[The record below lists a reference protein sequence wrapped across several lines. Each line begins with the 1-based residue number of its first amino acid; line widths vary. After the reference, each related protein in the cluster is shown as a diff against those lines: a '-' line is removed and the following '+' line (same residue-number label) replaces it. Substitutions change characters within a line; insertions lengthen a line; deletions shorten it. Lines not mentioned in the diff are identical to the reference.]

1 MDLLLTSLAYTLSL
15 TKNTKIN
22 LITSED
28 MNIKVNNEALDFKGK
43 TVADLSAQLG
53 LPAVG
58 VAVAIGTDIV
68 SRDAW
73 QTKEL
78 AEGDNVMIIR
88 AASGG

>member
-1 MDLLLTSLAYTLSL
+1 MDLLLTSLAYPLSL
-15 TKNTKIN
+15 TKNTKLN

-43 TVADLSAQLG
+43 TVADLIAQLG

>member
-1 MDLLLTSLAYTLSL
+1 MDLLLTSLAYPLSL

-28 MNIKVNNEALDFKGK
+28 MNIKVNNESLDFKGK
-43 TVADLSAQLG
+43 TVADLIAQLG

>member
-1 MDLLLTSLAYTLSL
+1 MDLLLTSLAYPLSL

-43 TVADLSAQLG
+43 TVADLIAQLG

-78 AEGDNVMIIR
+78 AEGNNVMIIR

>member
-1 MDLLLTSLAYTLSL
+1 MDLLLTSLAYPLSL

-43 TVADLSAQLG
+43 TVADLIAQLG

-88 AASGG
+88 AARGG

>member
-1 MDLLLTSLAYTLSL
+1 MDLLLTSLAYPLSL
-15 TKNTKIN
+15 TRNTKIN

-43 TVADLSAQLG
+43 TVADLIAQLG

>member
-43 TVADLSAQLG
+43 TVADLIAQLG

>member
-1 MDLLLTSLAYTLSL
+1 MDLLLTSLAYPLFL

-43 TVADLSAQLG
+43 TVADLIAQLG

>member
-1 MDLLLTSLAYTLSL
+1 MDLLLTSLAYPLSL

-43 TVADLSAQLG
+43 TVADLMAQLG

-58 VAVAIGTDIV
+58 DAVAIGTDIV

>member
-1 MDLLLTSLAYTLSL
+1 MDLLLTSLAYPLSL

-43 TVADLSAQLG
+43 TVADLIAQLG

-68 SRDAW
+68 SRDTW

>member
-1 MDLLLTSLAYTLSL
+1 MDLLLTSLAYPLSL

-43 TVADLSAQLG
+43 TVADLIAQLG

-78 AEGDNVMIIR
+78 VEGDNVMIIR

>member
-1 MDLLLTSLAYTLSL
+1 MDLLLTSLAYPLSL

-43 TVADLSAQLG
+43 TVADLIAQLG

-78 AEGDNVMIIR
+78 AEGDYVMIIR

>member
-1 MDLLLTSLAYTLSL
+1 MDLLLTSLAYPLSL

-43 TVADLSAQLG
+43 TVADLIAQLG

>member
-1 MDLLLTSLAYTLSL
+1 M
-15 TKNTKIN
+15 NGIN

-43 TVADLSAQLG
+43 TVADLIAQLG

-73 QTKEL
+73 QNKEL
-78 AEGDNVMIIR
+78 AEGDNVMTIR

>member
-1 MDLLLTSLAYTLSL
+1 MDLLLTSLAYPLSL

-43 TVADLSAQLG
+43 TVADLFAQLG

>member
-1 MDLLLTSLAYTLSL
+1 MDLLLTSLAYPLSL

-43 TVADLSAQLG
+43 TVADLIAQLG

-68 SRDAW
+68 SRDVW

>member
-1 MDLLLTSLAYTLSL
+1 MDLLLTSLAYPLSL

-43 TVADLSAQLG
+43 TVADLIAQLG

-78 AEGDNVMIIR
+78 AEGDHVMIIR

>member
-1 MDLLLTSLAYTLSL
+1 MDLLLTSLAYPLSL

-43 TVADLSAQLG
+43 TVADLIAQLG

-73 QTKEL
+73 QNKEL

>member
-1 MDLLLTSLAYTLSL
+1 
-15 TKNTKIN
+15 
-22 LITSED
+22 

-43 TVADLSAQLG
+43 TVADLIAQLG

>member
-1 MDLLLTSLAYTLSL
+1 MDLLLTSLAYPLSL

-22 LITSED
+22 LITSQH

-43 TVADLSAQLG
+43 TVADLIAQLG

>member
-1 MDLLLTSLAYTLSL
+1 MDLLLTSLAYPLSL

-43 TVADLSAQLG
+43 TVADLIAQLG

-58 VAVAIGTDIV
+58 VDVAIGTDIV

>member
-1 MDLLLTSLAYTLSL
+1 MDLLLTSLVYPLSL

-43 TVADLSAQLG
+43 TVADLIAQLG